1 MLIQSRGRRVF
12 ARTRSA
18 NVNLGATI
26 VTDSQRLL
34 EQAIEHQR
42 GGRTEAAEW
51 LYRAVLALDVD
62 HAEANH
68 NLGIIEIE
76 RGDLD
81 AGLDHVRHALDQ
93 APEIGGYWLTLVEGL
108 LLAGRAAE
116 AAEVMERA
124 RGLGLDSPEADALA
138 QRITEA
144 MAATPAST
152 AAPLPSEP
160 TMPASSAGND
170 SLLLTMD
177 DGVRIHVPNDIDAL
191 PTYLLLEREDWPEPE
206 LALVRRLVEPD
217 DLVLDLGAGLGVYTL
232 AMAHAMGQ
240 GNGRVLALEPVTEA
254 AALLARSLA
263 ENALET
269 RVVLQQRAIGDGA
282 GEVGIRVRRAARP
295 HDLGDSFETRTVGAL
310 TLDELLADAAWP
322 AGASP
327 SLVRLDLAAEHLP
340 AVLRAGER
348 FFAAH
353 DPLLMFRVAPD
364 CDLGAL
370 RQAVETLGYALYRQV
385 DALSALAPCGTAE
398 TLDARRRNLFACA
411 PARAERLRARGLM
424 V

>member
-1 MLIQSRGRRVF
+1 M
-12 ARTRSA
+12 
-18 NVNLGATI
+18 
-26 VTDSQRLL
+26 TDSQRLL

-42 GGRTEAAEW
+42 GGRAEAAEW
-51 LYRAVLALDVD
+51 LYRAVLALDAD

-68 NLGIIEIE
+68 NLGIIEIQ

-116 AAEVMERA
+116 AAEAMERA

-138 QRITEA
+138 QRIAEA
-144 MAATPAST
+144 PALAPA
-152 AAPLPSEP
+152 AAPQPSQP
-160 TMPASSAGND
+160 TMPSSSAAGD
-170 SLLLTMD
+170 GSLLLTMD
-177 DGVRIHVPNDIDAL
+177 DGVHIHVPNDIDAL

-206 LALVRRLVEPD
+206 LALARRLVEPD

-240 GNGRVLALEPVTEA
+240 GSGRVLALEPVAEP

-263 ENALET
+263 ENGLEG
-269 RVVLQQRAIGDGA
+269 RVVLRQQAIGDGA

-295 HDLGDSFETRTVGAL
+295 HDLGDSFVTRTVGAL
-310 TLDELLADAAWP
+310 TLDGLLADADWP

-327 SLVRLDLAAEHLP
+327 SLVRLDLAAERLP
-340 AVLRAGER
+340 GVLRAGQR

-353 DPLLMFRVAPD
+353 DPLLMFRVASD

-370 RQAVETLGYALYRQV
+370 RQAVETLGYVLYRQV
-385 DALSALAPCGTAE
+385 DALGALAPCGTAE

>member
-1 MLIQSRGRRVF
+1 M
-12 ARTRSA
+12 
-18 NVNLGATI
+18 
-26 VTDSQRLL
+26 TDSQRLL

-42 GGRTEAAEW
+42 GGRAEAAEW

-93 APEIGGYWLTLVEGL
+93 APEVGGYWLTLVEGL

-144 MAATPAST
+144 MAATPASA
-152 AAPLPSEP
+152 AAPLSSEL
-160 TMPASSAGND
+160 TMPRPSTADDG

-177 DGVRIHVPNDIDAL
+177 DGVRIHVPNDIDVL

-206 LALVRRLVEPD
+206 MALARRLVEPD

-240 GNGRVLALEPVTEA
+240 GSGRVLALEPVVESAT
-254 AALLARSLA
+254 LLARSLA
-263 ENALET
+263 ENALEA
-269 RVVLQQRAIGDGA
+269 RVVLLQQAIGGGSD
-282 GEVGIRVRRAARP
+282 EVEIRVRRAARP
-295 HDLGDSFETRTVGAL
+295 HDLGDCFETRTVGAL

-322 AGASP
+322 VGASP
-327 SLVRLDLAAEHLP
+327 SLVRLDLAAGQLP

-348 FFAAH
+348 FFAAY
-353 DPLLMFRVAPD
+353 DPLLMLRVAPD